1 MKRQIARLKENFTE
15 QILLHFYASNYALQ
29 HGLLEIFIPA
39 LKNAAHMWR
48 YWAAGL
54 WKIFNF
60 LRFNCGSSTNPNR
73 VLNSQT
79 VGWVLVFEWKYSM
92 IGNKVSIL
100 MFKKSSW
107 MRAKLAFLC
116 NIALKCSEKAISS
129 VNRKF
134 HGTNTSAFL
143 CKWLRSTTW
152 LTRNFHSSSQKRC
165 THVKILGCW
174 TLKNFQFFAFQLWK
188 LNQS

>member
-1 MKRQIARLKENFTE
+1 MKRKIARLIENFTE
-15 QILLHFYASNYALQ
+15 HLLLHFYASNYVLQ

-39 LKNAAHMWR
+39 HKSAAHMRR

-60 LRFNCGSSTNPNR
+60 LRFNVDCGSSTNPNQ

-79 VGWVLVFEWKYSM
+79 VGWVLVFERKNSM

-100 MFKKSSW
+100 MLKKSSW
-107 MRAKLAFLC
+107 MRAKLAFLR
-116 NIALKCSEKAISS
+116 NIALKCSEKANSS
-129 VNRKF
+129 LKRKF

-143 CKWLRSTTW
+143 CK
-152 LTRNFHSSSQKRC
+152 
-165 THVKILGCW
+165 
-174 TLKNFQFFAFQLWK
+174 
-188 LNQS
+188 